1 MNGQN
6 FWLGFAAG
14 AIGGV
19 VGAVVSAIMTIIPG
33 IGLSTNL
40 FGRIASS
47 AAYNVL
53 NELFQTGTLEDMDW
67 GIFFIDLITD
77 AVFSMLYLQWAQ
89 DVGTKIA
96 SAFGGK
102 IFSILNKATPSL
114 ISGSIDAVVDI
125 FQTGTWYNKRIR
137 EKIKQGKFWVPA

>member
-19 VGAVVSAIMTIIPG
+19 IGGAISMITG
-33 IGLSTNL
+33 IGLYSNL
-40 FGRIASS
+40 FGRVASS
-47 AAYNVL
+47 AAYNIF

-67 GIFFIDLITD
+67 AIFSVDLITD
-77 AVFSMLYLQWAQ
+77 ALFSMLYLQWAQ

-96 SAFGGK
+96 SAFSGK
-102 IFSILNKATPSL
+102 IFKILNEAIPSL
-114 ISGSIDAVVDI
+114 ISGSIDMVVDI

-137 EKIKQGKFWVPA
+137 ERIKQGTFWDPA